1 MLNWLKISPRLVINK
16 SEISVIGEIKSM
28 VEEKMKQIILS
39 VIMPVYNGEQY
50 LDYSIQSVLN
60 QTYKD
65 YELILVDDG
74 STDHSLEICEKY

>member
-16 SEISVIGEIKSM
+16 SEISVIREIKSM

-50 LDYSIQSVLN
+50 LNYSI
-60 QTYKD
+60 
-65 YELILVDDG
+65 
-74 STDHSLEICEKY
+74 

>member
-1 MLNWLKISPRLVINK
+1 
-16 SEISVIGEIKSM
+16 M

-74 STDHSLEICEKY
+74 STDHSLESAKNINQKMRGFV